1 MSPERSDQASAK
13 RHTGRPGASSPSWL
27 LRRWFRANAL
37 LAGVLALAWLL
48 LRSGPRPSRLAYPCQ
63 RAALSTATL
72 AFGAPLVAL
81 VVAARRHLAAG
92 LRSPLG
98 AAVTALV
105 VVLGLAAAGY
115 LVGVDA
121 ADAPLLDPPRDYRA
135 QLFHAVNCPQDP
147 VGDRFPG
154 LDGLVQL
161 MGAGG
166 LKIYRSATV
175 GPLSGPDG
183 IVAAG
188 DVVIVKINYQW
199 PERGGTNTDLL
210 RGLIRIIV
218 DHPDGFTGE
227 VVVCENTQFAG
238 ADGFDRPLNN
248 AQDHDLSPRDV
259 VDHFA
264 GLGHQVS
271 LMDWTALRFTEVAE
285 YSQGDMAD
293 GYVVYPYDDQLHGRI
308 SYPKFGT
315 GHGSHVSLR
324 DGIWDP
330 ATGYNRERLKVI
342 NLPVLKS
349 HHATYG
355 ATACVKHFMGV
366 VSDSLGTNSHSAI
379 RYGLLG
385 AVMGEVHPPDLN
397 LLDAV
402 WINADPYDGPST
414 SYDGATRRDE
424 LVAGVDPVALDIWS
438 VTNILIPAFLDNGHS
453 PPWPHPE
460 ATPDDPT
467 SDFRVYLDRSMSE
480 LLAAGYDATNDL
492 AAIDVVT
499 VDLSADVFA
508 DGFESGD
515 ASAWSAA
522 VP

>member
-1 MSPERSDQASAK
+1 V
-13 RHTGRPGASSPSWL
+13 
-27 LRRWFRANAL
+27 

-63 RAALSTATL
+63 RAALSTAML
-72 AFGAPLVAL
+72 AFGAPLVGL

-92 LRSPLG
+92 LRSPRG
-98 AAVTALV
+98 VAATALV
-105 VVLGLAAAGY
+105 VVLGLAAVGY

-121 ADAPLLDPPRDYRA
+121 ADEPMLWPPRDYRA
-135 QLFHAVNCPQDP
+135 QLFHVTNSPQDP
-147 VGDRFPG
+147 LGDRFPG
-154 LDGLVQL
+154 LDGLLQL
-161 MGAGG
+161 MGSQG
-166 LKIYRSATV
+166 LKIYRSSTV
-175 GPLSGPDG
+175 SPWSGPDG
-183 IVAAG
+183 IVAAD
-188 DVVIVKINYQW
+188 DVVLLKINYQW

-210 RGLIRIIV
+210 RGLIRVIV

-248 AQDHDLSPRDV
+248 AQDPALSPRDV

-271 LMDWTALRFTEVAE
+271 LVDWTVLRFTEVAE

-293 GYVVYPYDDQLHGRI
+293 GYVVYPYNSQLHGRI
-308 SYPKFGT
+308 SYPKFAT
-315 GHGSHVSLR
+315 TNGSYVSLR

-330 ATGYNRERLKVI
+330 ATGYDRERLVVI

-355 ATACVKHFMGV
+355 ATACVKHYMGV
-366 VSDSLGTNSHSAI
+366 VSGELDTSSHNAI

-397 LLDAV
+397 ILDAV
-402 WINADPYDGPST
+402 WINANPYDGPWT

-424 LVAGVDPVALDIWS
+424 LVAGVDPVAIDIWS
-438 VTNILIPAFLDNGHS
+438 VTNILVPAFLDNGYS

-460 ATPDDPT
+460 ATPDDPA

-492 AAIDVVT
+492 ASIDVAT
-499 VDLSADVFA
+499 VDLSLAIFA
-508 DGFESGD
+508 DGFDSGD
-515 ASAWSAA
+515 TAAWSSTA
-522 VP
+522 P

>member
-1 MSPERSDQASAK
+1 MSPDRDRHCSHGREASPPA
-13 RHTGRPGASSPSWL
+13 AASPSPL
-27 LRRWFRANAL
+27 LRRWFAANAT
-37 LAGVLALAWLL
+37 LAGLLALAWLL

-63 RAALSTATL
+63 RAALSTAML
-72 AFGAPLVAL
+72 AFGAPLIGL

-92 LRSPLG
+92 LRSPAG
-98 AAVTALV
+98 VVAVVLL
-105 VVLGLAAAGY
+105 VVLGLAGVGY

-121 ADAPLLDPPRDYRA
+121 ADAPVIVPPREYRA
-135 QLFHAVNCPQDP
+135 QLFHAVGCPQDP

-154 LDGLVQL
+154 LDGLLQL
-161 MGAGG
+161 MGTQG

-175 GPLSGPDG
+175 TPLSGPDG
-183 IVAAG
+183 IVG
-188 DVVIVKINYQW
+188 VDDVVLLKINYQW

-210 RGLIRIIV
+210 RGLIRVLV
-218 DHPDGFTGE
+218 DHPDGFAGE
-227 VVVCENTQFAG
+227 VVVCENTQFA
-238 ADGFDRPLNN
+238 DPEGFDRDLNN
-248 AQDHDLSPRDV
+248 AQDPGLSPRDV

-271 LMDWTALRFTEVAE
+271 ITDWTALRFTAVSE

-293 GYVVYPYDDQLHGRI
+293 GYVVYPNDPQVGGRI
-308 SYPKFGT
+308 SYPKFET
-315 GHGSHVSLR
+315 AHGSYVSLR

-330 ATGYNRERLKVI
+330 ATGYDRERLTVI

-355 ATACVKHFMGV
+355 ATACVKHYMGV
-366 VSDSLGTNSHSAI
+366 VSGELDTNSHNAI

-385 AVMGEVHPPDLN
+385 AVMGEVRPPDLN
-397 LLDAV
+397 ILDAV
-402 WINADPYDGPST
+402 WVNANPFDGPWT
-414 SYDGATRRDE
+414 SYGGATRRDE
-424 LVAGVDPVALDIWS
+424 LVAGVDPVAVDIWS
-438 VTNILIPAFLDNGHS
+438 VTNILIPAFLDNGYS

-467 SDFRVYLDRSMSE
+467 SDFRVYLDHSMSE
-480 LLAAGYDATNDL
+480 LLEAGYDATNDL
-492 AAIDVVT
+492 ASIDVVT
-499 VDLSADVFA
+499 VDLSLAVFA

-515 ASAWSAA
+515 TAAWSGT

>member
-1 MSPERSDQASAK
+1 MGPQRAHASFTERHACGTRAA
-13 RHTGRPGASSPSWL
+13 GPAPL
-27 LRRWFRANAL
+27 LRRWFSTNAV
-37 LAGVLALAWLL
+37 LAGVLAVAWLL

-63 RAALSTATL
+63 RAALSTAML
-72 AFGAPLVAL
+72 AFGAPLIGL
-81 VVAARRHLAAG
+81 VIAARRHLAAG
-92 LRSPLG
+92 LRSPRG
-98 AAVTALV
+98 VAAMALV

-115 LVGVDA
+115 LVAVDA
-121 ADAPLLDPPRDYRA
+121 ADAPLLVPPRDYRA
-135 QLFHAVNCPQDP
+135 QLFHAANCPQDP

-154 LDGLVQL
+154 LDGLLQL
-161 MGAGG
+161 MGAEG
-166 LKIYRSATV
+166 LKIYRSAAV
-175 GPLSGPDG
+175 APLSGPDG
-183 IVAAG
+183 IVG
-188 DVVIVKINYQW
+188 VDDVVVLKINYQW

-210 RGLIRIIV
+210 RGLIRVLV
-218 DHPDGFTGE
+218 DHPDGFVGE

-238 ADGFDRPLNN
+238 ADDFDRALNN
-248 AQDHDLSPRDV
+248 AQDYGLSPRDV

-264 GLGHQVS
+264 GLGHDVS
-271 LMDWTALRFTEVAE
+271 ITDWTALRSSEVQE

-308 SYPKFGT
+308 SYPKFRT
-315 GHGSHVSLR
+315 ADGSYVSLR

-330 ATGYNRERLKVI
+330 TTGYDRERLTVI

-355 ATACVKHFMGV
+355 ATACVKHYMGV
-366 VSDSLGTNSHSAI
+366 VCDGLGTNSHNAI

-385 AVMGEVHPPDLN
+385 AVMGEVRPPDLN
-397 LLDAV
+397 ILDAV
-402 WINADPYDGPST
+402 WINANPYDGPWT
-414 SYDGATRRDE
+414 SYGGATRRDE
-424 LVAGVDPVALDIWS
+424 LVAGVDPVAVDIWA
-438 VTNILIPAFLDNGHS
+438 VTNILIPAFLDNGYT

-492 AAIDVVT
+492 ASIDVAT
-499 VDLSADVFA
+499 VDLSLAVFA

-515 ASAWSAA
+515 TAAWSSA

>member
-1 MSPERSDQASAK
+1 V
-13 RHTGRPGASSPSWL
+13 
-27 LRRWFRANAL
+27 

-63 RAALSTATL
+63 RAALSTAML
-72 AFGAPLVAL
+72 AFGAPLVGL
-81 VVAARRHLAAG
+81 VIAARRHLAAG
-92 LRSPLG
+92 LRSPRG
-98 AAVTALV
+98 VATTALV
-105 VVLGLAAAGY
+105 VVLGLAAVGY

-121 ADAPLLDPPRDYRA
+121 ADEPMLGPPRDYRA
-135 QLFHAVNCPQDP
+135 QLFHVTNGPQDP

-154 LDGLVQL
+154 LDGLLQL
-161 MGAGG
+161 MGSQG

-175 GPLSGPDG
+175 TPLSGPDG
-183 IVAAG
+183 IVG
-188 DVVIVKINYQW
+188 VDDVVLLKINYQW

-210 RGLIRIIV
+210 RGLIRVLV
-218 DHPDGFTGE
+218 DHPDGFVGE

-238 ADGFDRPLNN
+238 ADDFDRDANN
-248 AQDHDLSPRDV
+248 AQDHGLSPRDV
-259 VDHFA
+259 ADHFA

-271 LMDWTALRFTEVAE
+271 LCDWTALRSIEVQE
-285 YSQGDMAD
+285 YSQGDTAD

-308 SYPKFGT
+308 SYPKFQT
-315 GHGSHVSLR
+315 TDGSYVSLR

-330 ATGYNRERLKVI
+330 ATGYDRERLTVI

-355 ATACVKHFMGV
+355 ATACVKHYMGV
-366 VSDSLGTNSHSAI
+366 VCDGLGTNSHNAI

-385 AVMGEVHPPDLN
+385 AVMGEAQPPDLN
-397 LLDAV
+397 ILDAV
-402 WINADPYDGPST
+402 WINANPYSGPST
-414 SYDGATRRDE
+414 SYSGATRRDE
-424 LVAGVDPVALDIWS
+424 LVAGVDPVAIDIWA
-438 VTNILIPAFLDNGHS
+438 VTNILVPAFLDNGYS

-460 ATPDDPT
+460 ATPDDPA

-492 AAIDVVT
+492 ASIDVAT
-499 VDLSADVFA
+499 VDLSLAVFA

-515 ASAWSAA
+515 TALWSAL